1 MQHAEW
7 LRFQFCIL
15 HSAFSISSLMKRPEY
30 LVVITGLSGSG
41 KSYVQSTLEDLGFYC
56 VDNLPIE
63 LIESFLDEVGTHEN
77 ATRVG
82 IVVDVR
88 THDFAR
94 VFPTFYR
101 ERIRKLVPNV
111 VLIFL
116 EASDEVLARRYSE
129 TRRPHPLGKELP
141 VLEAIQSEREALT
154 EVKSLADFVL
164 DTSQFSVHELKAEV
178 VKRFNLPGTAPQM
191 LVTLISFGFKH
202 STPYNID
209 LLFDVRLLPN
219 PHFVEELRPKT
230 GLDPEVVEYLKQQ
243 PEYETFYAKLLD
255 FITYLLPGYRKEM
268 KSYLTIGVGCTG
280 GKHRSVAVAQRLGE
294 DLAERGY
301 AVEIVHRDFRR

>member
-1 MQHAEW
+1 
-7 LRFQFCIL
+7 
-15 HSAFSISSLMKRPEY
+15 MKRPEY

-63 LIESFLDEVGTHEN
+63 LIEAFLDEVGTHEN
-77 ATRVG
+77 ASRVG

-94 VFPTFYR
+94 IFPTFYR

-129 TRRPHPLGKELP
+129 TRRPHPLGKDLP
-141 VLEAIQSEREALT
+141 VLEAIQSERDALT

-178 VKRFNLPGTAPQM
+178 VKRFNLPGSAPPQM

-219 PHFVEELRPKT
+219 PHFIEELRPKT
-230 GLDPEVVEYLKQQ
+230 GLDPEVLEYLRKQ

-255 FITYLLPGYRKEM
+255 FVTYLLPGYRKEM

>member
-1 MQHAEW
+1 
-7 LRFQFCIL
+7 
-15 HSAFSISSLMKRPEY
+15 MKRPQY

-63 LIESFLDEVGTHEN
+63 LIEPFLDEVGTHEN

-111 VLIFL
+111 ALIFL

-141 VLEAIQSEREALT
+141 VAEAIQSERAALT

-178 VKRFNLPGTAPQM
+178 VKRFNLPGSTPQM

-209 LLFDVRLLPN
+209 LLFDVRFLPN
-219 PHFVEELRPKT
+219 PHFVDELRPKT
-230 GLDPEVVEYLKQQ
+230 GLDAEVVEYLKQQ
-243 PEYETFYAKLLD
+243 PEYEIFYAKLLD
-255 FITYLLPGYRKEM
+255 FITYLLPGYQKEM

-280 GKHRSVAVAQRLGE
+280 GRHRSVAVAQRLGE
-294 DLAERGY
+294 DLMAKGY
-301 AVEIVHRDFRR
+301 AVEIVHRDYRR